1 MIFQRLQLVEEFS
14 EIEPHQNAFDAFNAA
29 RESGMSA
36 EKIAV
41 AALSK
46 LLGSSPEQDT
56 ANTPQLN
63 KSDNG
68 PKAALVLGLGAM
80 DGIERGAITGMVY
93 RVGNLPDGS
102 VGRIEMLDKIT
113 AVELP
118 EQFIDQ
124 LVEDLDQERV
134 GRRYVR
140 PRRSDDWTFQPEGRH
155 QANAVMVAEAD
166 KAVAE
171 KAPVDDTTHEAKV
184 ALGAQTADA
193 EHQNKRKGI
202 CSLLNWTIHEQHSR
216 PHQALPRS
224 R

>member
-1 MIFQRLQLVEEFS
+1 MGELERMDIPTQQDIDDLQRLQLVEEFN

-46 LLGSSPEQDT
+46 LLGSSPEEDT
-56 ANTPQLN
+56 TNVPQLN

-80 DGIERGAITGMVY
+80 DGIDRGAITGMVY

-155 QANAVMVAEAD
+155 PSQRR
-166 KAVAE
+166 
-171 KAPVDDTTHEAKV
+171 HS
-184 ALGAQTADA
+184 GGGRQGGG
-193 EHQNKRKGI
+193 RKGP
-202 CSLLNWTIHEQHSR
+202 SGRHNSR
-216 PHQALPRS
+216 GKGRAGRPNR
-224 R
+224 RR